1 MKFNSEEIESYCKSY
16 SLKDTSLLQELTKTT
31 WNSED
36 IPQMLSGSLVG
47 GLLQTLIRISGA
59 VNVLEIGM
67 FTGYS
72 ALKMAEVLPQNGTI
86 DTCELM
92 NKHIKTATEWFK
104 KSKNGF
110 KITIHKGP
118 AIQSLEK
125 MKRSSFDMVF
135 IDADKVNYP
144 KYHKIALKLL
154 KIGGIGVLD
163 NMLWSGK
170 VIDPLDKESIAL
182 RETAELIINNDRLSP
197 LLLPVRDG
205 VMIYHKM
212 R

>member
-1 MKFNSEEIESYCKSY
+1 MKFNPEEIESYCKSY

-72 ALKMAEVLPQNGTI
+72 ALKMAEVLPQNGTL

-92 NKHIKTATEWFK
+92 DKHIKTATEWFK

-125 MKRSSFDMVF
+125 MKRFSFDMVF

>member
-1 MKFNSEEIESYCKSY
+1 MSFNPEKIESYCKKFSI
-16 SLKDTSLLQELTKTT
+16 KDSSLLSELTKLT
-31 WNSED
+31 WQSED

-47 GLLQTLIRISGA
+47 GLLQTLIKISGA

-72 ALKMAEVLPQNGTI
+72 ALKIAEALPRNGKLH
-86 DTCELM
+86 TCELM
-92 NKHIKTATEWFK
+92 DKHIKTATQWFK
-104 KSKNGF
+104 KSKNGD
-110 KITIHKGP
+110 KITVHKGP
-118 AIQSLEK
+118 AIKSLEK
-125 MKRSSFDMVF
+125 MNNFSFDMVF

-144 KYHKIALKLL
+144 KYHTISLELL
-154 KIGGIGVLD
+154 KKGGIGILD

-170 VIDPLDKESIAL
+170 VIDPSDKESIAL

-212 R
+212 K

>member
-72 ALKMAEVLPQNGTI
+72 ALKMAEVLPQNGTL

-92 NKHIKTATEWFK
+92 DKHIKTATEWFK

-125 MKRSSFDMVF
+125 MKRFSFDIVF

>member
-1 MKFNSEEIESYCKSY
+1 MKFNPEEIESYCKSY
-16 SLKDTSLLQELTKTT
+16 SLKDTLLLQELTKTT
-31 WNSED
+31 WNSEE

-47 GLLQTLIRISGA
+47 GLLQTLIKISGA

-72 ALKMAEVLPQNGTI
+72 ALKMAEALPQNGTL

-92 NKHIKTATEWFK
+92 DKHIKTATEWFK

>member
-72 ALKMAEVLPQNGTI
+72 ALKMAEVLPQNGTL

-92 NKHIKTATEWFK
+92 DKHIKTATEWFK

-125 MKRSSFDMVF
+125 MKRFSFDMVF

-170 VIDPLDKESIAL
+170 VIDPFDKESIAL

>member
-1 MKFNSEEIESYCKSY
+1 MKFNSEEIDLYCKSY
-16 SLKDTSLLQELTKTT
+16 SLKDNSLLQELTKTT

-72 ALKMAEVLPQNGTI
+72 ALKMAEVLPQNGTL

-92 NKHIKTATEWFK
+92 DKHIKTATEWFK

-118 AIQSLEK
+118 AIQSLKK
-125 MKRSSFDMVF
+125 MKRFSFDMVF

>member
-1 MKFNSEEIESYCKSY
+1 VKFNSEEIESYCKSY

-72 ALKMAEVLPQNGTI
+72 ALKMAEVLPQNGTL

-92 NKHIKTATEWFK
+92 DKHIKTATEWFK

>member
-1 MKFNSEEIESYCKSY
+1 MKFNSEEIDLYCKSY
-16 SLKDTSLLQELTKTT
+16 SLKDNSLLQELTKTT

-47 GLLQTLIRISGA
+47 GLLQTLIKISGA

-72 ALKMAEVLPQNGTI
+72 ALKMAEVLPQNGTL

-92 NKHIKTATEWFK
+92 DKHIKTATEWFK

-125 MKRSSFDMVF
+125 MKRFSFDMVF

>member
-1 MKFNSEEIESYCKSY
+1 VKFNSEEIESYCKSY
-16 SLKDTSLLQELTKTT
+16 SLKDTSLLQELTKAT

-72 ALKMAEVLPQNGTI
+72 ALKMAEVLPQNGTL

-92 NKHIKTATEWFK
+92 DKHIKTATEWFK

-125 MKRSSFDMVF
+125 MKRFSFDMVF

>member
-72 ALKMAEVLPQNGTI
+72 ALKMAEALPQNGTL

-92 NKHIKTATEWFK
+92 DKHIKTATEWFK
-104 KSKNGF
+104 KSKDGF
-110 KITIHKGP
+110 KITIHNGP

-125 MKRSSFDMVF
+125 MRKFSFDMIF

-144 KYHKIALKLL
+144 KYHKKALKLL

>member
-1 MKFNSEEIESYCKSY
+1 MKFNPEEIESYCKSY
-16 SLKDTSLLQELTKTT
+16 SLKDTLLLQELTKTT
-31 WNSED
+31 WNSEE

-47 GLLQTLIRISGA
+47 GLLQTLIKISGA

-72 ALKMAEVLPQNGTI
+72 ALKMAEALPQNGTL

-92 NKHIKTATEWFK
+92 DKHIKTATEWFK

-118 AIQSLEK
+118 AIQSLKK
-125 MKRSSFDMVF
+125 MKRFSFDMVF

-144 KYHKIALKLL
+144 KYHKAALKLL

-212 R
+212 K

>member
-72 ALKMAEVLPQNGTI
+72 ALKMAEVLPQNGTL

-92 NKHIKTATEWFK
+92 DKHIKTATEWFK

-125 MKRSSFDMVF
+125 MKGLLFDMVF

-154 KIGGIGVLD
+154 KIGGVGVLD

>member
-72 ALKMAEVLPQNGTI
+72 ALKMAEVLPQNGTL

-92 NKHIKTATEWFK
+92 DKHIKTATEWFK

-125 MKRSSFDMVF
+125 MKGLLFDMVF

-144 KYHKIALKLL
+144 KYHKVALKLL

-170 VIDPLDKESIAL
+170 VIEPLDKESIAL

-205 VMIYHKM
+205 VMIYHKI

>member
-1 MKFNSEEIESYCKSY
+1 MSFNPEKIESYCKKFSI
-16 SLKDTSLLQELTKTT
+16 KDSSLLSELTKLT
-31 WNSED
+31 WQSED

-47 GLLQTLIRISGA
+47 GLLQTLIKISGA

-72 ALKMAEVLPQNGTI
+72 ALKIAEALPRNGKLH
-86 DTCELM
+86 TCELM
-92 NKHIKTATEWFK
+92 DKHITTATQWFK
-104 KSKNGF
+104 KSKNGD
-110 KITIHKGP
+110 KITVHKGP
-118 AIQSLEK
+118 AIKSLEK
-125 MKRSSFDMVF
+125 MNNFSFDMVF

-144 KYHKIALKLL
+144 KYHTISLELL
-154 KIGGIGVLD
+154 KKGGIGILD

-170 VIDPLDKESIAL
+170 VIDPSDKESIAL

-212 R
+212 K

>member
-72 ALKMAEVLPQNGTI
+72 ALKMAEVLPQNGTL

-92 NKHIKTATEWFK
+92 DKHIKTATEWFK

-125 MKRSSFDMVF
+125 MKRFSFDMVF

-154 KIGGIGVLD
+154 KIGGVGVLD

>member
-1 MKFNSEEIESYCKSY
+1 MKFNPEEIESYCKSY
-16 SLKDTSLLQELTKTT
+16 SLKDTLLLQELTKTT
-31 WNSED
+31 WNSEE

-72 ALKMAEVLPQNGTI
+72 ALKMAEALPQNGTL

-92 NKHIKTATEWFK
+92 DKHIKTATEWFK

>member
-1 MKFNSEEIESYCKSY
+1 MKFNPEEIESYCKSY
-16 SLKDTSLLQELTKTT
+16 SLKDTLLLQELTKTT
-31 WNSED
+31 WNSEE

-47 GLLQTLIRISGA
+47 GLLQTLIKISGA

-72 ALKMAEVLPQNGTI
+72 ALKMAEALPQNGTL

-92 NKHIKTATEWFK
+92 DKHIKTATEWFK

-125 MKRSSFDMVF
+125 MKGLLFDMVF

-144 KYHKIALKLL
+144 KYHKVALKLL